1 MAKIDKNWIERWLDG
16 GHANHKF
23 YMYQTILNYLQS
35 PPKTLLDIGCG
46 LAFESEYFQK
56 EHGTKLYL
64 LEGDTDS
71 TKNNLRDVSYGKAD
85 NFKFYNKIPD
95 LIKSFDERQLKYNFV
110 DANAINIPEDV
121 KFDLIYSNASCG
133 FHYPVNTYKNLILK
147 HSHNKTKIIV
157 DLRKRVYQSDIKI
170 KEVIVESR
178 KYIKAEIEF
187 V

>member
-1 MAKIDKNWIERWLDG
+1 MDKNWIERWLYN
-16 GHANHKF
+16 GHVDHKF
-23 YMYQTILNYLQS
+23 HMYQTILDYLQS
-35 PPKTLLDIGCG
+35 PPINLLDIGCG

-56 EHGTKLYL
+56 EHGTKIYL

-71 TKNNLRDVSYGKAD
+71 TKNNTRAVSYGHLD

-121 KFDLIYSNASCG
+121 KFDLIYSNQSCG
-133 FHYPVNTYKNLILK
+133 YHYPVNTYRNLILK
-147 HSHNKTKIIV
+147 HSHSHTKILM
-157 DLRKRVYQSDIKI
+157 DLRKKMTHKDIKI
-170 KEVIVESR
+170 IDIVFESA

-187 V
+187 R